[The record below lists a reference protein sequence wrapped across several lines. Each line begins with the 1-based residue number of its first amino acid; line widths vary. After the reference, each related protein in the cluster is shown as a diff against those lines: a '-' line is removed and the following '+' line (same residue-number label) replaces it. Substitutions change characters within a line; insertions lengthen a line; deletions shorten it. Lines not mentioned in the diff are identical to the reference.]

1 MAFSQ
6 HQRRRNAVRF
16 ELQGDL
22 EMDRLQFSRNIL
34 QGELGFQPIQL
45 DYLFAMPGKKVFEVV
60 FATYDFFEHCMERY
74 RRKKANDTRFANIH
88 MQPLSERD
96 TKTVTII
103 MYTEIVTTP
112 DINTWLSF
120 YCDVRKV
127 EPLKDQDGIL
137 TGARRAYVR
146 LRRDQASGQLR
157 HLPSNIQ
164 LGRERGSVFYQGQP
178 KMCRKC
184 GSLDHL
190 AATCNA
196 TYCSK
201 CRTSAHST
209 RECMSTIRCNLCGSE
224 GHTFSSCPHSYANR
238 VSRRRDP
245 DLGQVGQEDNQG
257 VDVEPSPQ
265 EEVPAAEH
273 QLAEPTP
280 QEEVP
285 AAEHQLAEP
294 PPQEEGP
301 AAEHQL
307 AESTQVLLGAPSAD
321 NTGPV
326 PSAAAED
333 LDQPGAS
340 TPISRESLLDWS
352 ATPVEYRPASDDNI
366 GLVSVPPRSR
376 TNSTA
381 MSSEECRDILDA
393 IMLRLPEPTGPATP
407 ADDGNGK
414 STSQKR
420 QLQLSSGD
428 SADFADSQVWP
439 SPSSA
444 NVSFIDSQSLDLFSS
459 ATQMKGADEDAD
471 WEMAQKKKGKKPR
484 NSPSPA
490 PDPAPALDPFH
501 GLPPI

>member
-1 MAFSQ
+1 MAIPQ

-34 QGELGFQPIQL
+34 QGELGFQPVQL
-45 DYLFAMPGKKVFEVV
+45 DYLFALPGKKIFEVV
-60 FATYDFFEHCMERY
+60 FATYDFFEQCVERY
-74 RRKKANDTRFANIH
+74 RRKNANDIRFANIY

-127 EPLKDQDGIL
+127 EPVKDQDGIL
-137 TGARRAYVR
+137 TGARRAYVK

-157 HLPSNIQ
+157 HLPSTIQ
-164 LGRERGSVFYQGQP
+164 LGRERGSVFYPGQP

-190 AATCNA
+190 AAACNA
-196 TYCSK
+196 TYCNK
-201 CRTSAHST
+201 CRKTTHST
-209 RECMSTIRCNLCGSE
+209 RDCSEPMRCNLCGSE
-224 GHTFSSCPHSYANR
+224 GHTFSSCPQSYANK
-238 VSRRRDP
+238 VSSRRNP
-245 DLGQVGQEDNQG
+245 DLWQVVQETNSVVV
-257 VDVEPSPQ
+257 VDQHPTVEL
-265 EEVPAAEH
+265 PAAEH
-273 QLAEPTP
+273 QLTEPT
-280 QEEVP
+280 QDILGALP
-285 AAEHQLAEP
+285 ADST
-294 PPQEEGP
+294 GP
-301 AAEHQL
+301 ALPA
-307 AESTQVLLGAPSAD
+307 V
-321 NTGPV
+321 
-326 PSAAAED
+326 ED
-333 LDQPGAS
+333 DLETPGAS
-340 TPISRESLLDWS
+340 TMISEDSRLDWS
-352 ATPVEYRPASDDNI
+352 ATPAEYRPVDDGNI
-366 GLVSVPPRSR
+366 GLVSVPPRPTLPRSR
-376 TNSTA
+376 ANSVP
-381 MSSEECRDILDA
+381 MGSEECRDILDA
-393 IMLRLPEPTGPATP
+393 LMLQLPKPPGPAQP
-407 ADDGNGK
+407 ADDADGK

-428 SADFADSQVWP
+428 SADSADAQVWP
-439 SPSSA
+439 SPTST

-459 ATQMKGADEDAD
+459 ATQMKGADEEAD

-501 GLPPI
+501 GLPSI